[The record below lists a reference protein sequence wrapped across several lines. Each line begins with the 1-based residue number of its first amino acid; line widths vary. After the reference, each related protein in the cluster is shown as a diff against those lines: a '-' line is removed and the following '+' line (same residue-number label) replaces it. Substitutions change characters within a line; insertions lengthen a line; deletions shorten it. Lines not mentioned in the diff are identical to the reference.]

1 MEYAPE
7 GELFDQVVR
16 ESKEETLINKVSA
29 KLRFSQICISY
40 IEKECSRRR
49 IICQSG
55 EGVGESNND
64 ERGQFEDGLRSY
76 GCKSL

>member
-16 ESKEETLINKVSA
+16 ESKEETLINKVTA

-49 IICQSG
+49 IICQ
-55 EGVGESNND
+55 VVKESEKAIMMSEVNSKMD
-64 ERGQFEDGLRSY
+64 
-76 GCKSL
+76 